1 MINFNERYYEEL
13 VKQSGYKFC
22 SQLNM
27 PIHSLNFEEMSK
39 WFCVFNF
46 PDNIISDI
54 SPDNTLIIT
63 GIGANKEPHIGTVSQ
78 ILRILHMQKKGYN
91 VQIILGDLDCYNA
104 RGTDVE
110 QVKLMVNKYK
120 DFIKNL
126 GFDYTKGSVRNQ
138 FDHEEVMKTAFMISS
153 KVKDSDF
160 FDVEEDLYSYY
171 QKKGIH
177 QGIDFPLKLSILLMF
192 ADFIHNGYVNNFK
205 HIIVLSGIDE
215 HTYVPKA
222 NEIAKRM
229 NIDMTISGMFSKL
242 ICGFNNQPKMSKSL
256 PNSSIWV
263 TMSLEEIE
271 DMLLNKEN
279 DYEDFN
285 DSIVFQL
292 MNSTFLYSEDEL
304 KQKVKHCMAKNEEWK
319 KDKIEFSKKLHE
331 LCSAW

>member
-110 QVKLMVNKYK
+110 QVNLMVN
-120 DFIKNL
+120 
-126 GFDYTKGSVRNQ
+126 
-138 FDHEEVMKTAFMISS
+138 
-153 KVKDSDF
+153 
-160 FDVEEDLYSYY
+160 
-171 QKKGIH
+171 
-177 QGIDFPLKLSILLMF
+177 
-192 ADFIHNGYVNNFK
+192 
-205 HIIVLSGIDE
+205 
-215 HTYVPKA
+215 
-222 NEIAKRM
+222 
-229 NIDMTISGMFSKL
+229 
-242 ICGFNNQPKMSKSL
+242 
-256 PNSSIWV
+256 
-263 TMSLEEIE
+263 
-271 DMLLNKEN
+271 
-279 DYEDFN
+279 
-285 DSIVFQL
+285 
-292 MNSTFLYSEDEL
+292 
-304 KQKVKHCMAKNEEWK
+304 
-319 KDKIEFSKKLHE
+319 
-331 LCSAW
+331 